1 MQYTL
6 AATELSGLLAEVH
19 GASWAG
25 SSGAA
30 YAAAHA
36 PYLAWLEQSAADS
49 ALRAAAHQTAATAF
63 GSALAAM
70 PTLAELA
77 ANHLLH
83 GALVATNFFG
93 INTIPIAVNEA
104 DYARMWVQ
112 AADTMAAYQA
122 VTEAATAASPPAQ
135 PAPQILKPA
144 AEAQADPSQLVGG
157 LGQLVQNI
165 TNFIADPYQHFLDFF
180 QQFGFSPATTIAL
193 AVIALFLYD
202 VLWYPYYASYSLLLL
217 PFFTPALSA
226 LSALSLLTHR
236 FDVSPVTEPLQAP
249 AVAGTAGHGGPS
261 PNIAVVQSISTVSG
275 PGSSA
280 GNSAPGTPGTASA
293 STPPAPPE
301 LSYAVAGLA
310 PPGTGFGPRA
320 GAKAS
325 DDVADRIGSAAA
337 ATTSQA
343 AVRARRRQ
351 RARAGVRGHRDE
363 FLDAT
368 VDAAADLPASQPAAA
383 PTGSDRGAGPLGFAG
398 TVPAPGAQATGIV
411 QTSSTATDVTVPLL
425 PAGWRPDET
434 SADRRT
440 G

>member
-1 MQYTL
+1 
-6 AATELSGLLAEVH
+6 
-19 GASWAG
+19 
-25 SSGAA
+25 
-30 YAAAHA
+30 
-36 PYLAWLEQSAADS
+36 
-49 ALRAAAHQTAATAF
+49 
-63 GSALAAM
+63 M

-249 AVAGTAGHGGPS
+249 PWRGPPGTAGR
-261 PNIAVVQSISTVSG
+261 VRISLWYRVFRLCR
-275 PGSSA
+275 A
-280 GNSAPGTPGTASA
+280 
-293 STPPAPPE
+293 PAP
-301 LSYAVAGLA
+301 A
-310 PPGTGFGPRA
+310 PVTPRPA
-320 GAKAS
+320 HPA
-325 DDVADRIGSAAA
+325 RLR
-337 ATTSQA
+337 
-343 AVRARRRQ
+343 RAHRPPRR
-351 RARAGVRGHRDE
+351 
-363 FLDAT
+363 
-368 VDAAADLPASQPAAA
+368 S
-383 PTGSDRGAGPLGFAG
+383 
-398 TVPAPGAQATGIV
+398 
-411 QTSSTATDVTVPLL
+411 
-425 PAGWRPDET
+425 
-434 SADRRT
+434 
-440 G
+440 